1 MSTRDYVGNKVA
13 VGQMATVAG
22 AVIASI
28 SGSGDTAT
36 ITLTLAS
43 GGSINVKR
51 TDLCVAPTL

>member
-1 MSTRDYVGNKVA
+1 
-13 VGQMATVAG
+13 MATVAG
-22 AVIASI
+22 AVIASV

-43 GGSINVKR
+43 GRSINAKR